1 MVEPIKPLRLLIA
14 DDESATRMMSRAL
27 LERRGHA
34 VTEAA
39 DGRQAAHA
47 VATAEPPFDAALLDL
62 HMPECDGLAAL
73 ALIRADAD
81 PARAG
86 VAVLMLTAIS
96 DPAVERKLLDEGAD
110 AVLVKPLRW
119 EVLAP
124 ALAAALCAADGGG
137 GAADEAPPVSALS
150 PIERLAADLAPEK
163 VRRLLDIAYAN
174 LARHQTELAAAA
186 GRGDGAETSR
196 LAHKIAG
203 VAGTYG
209 CDALRRAAALLERD
223 AEDLPGGEMAAQV
236 RAMDDIFAQALLM
249 LRDWPKQ
256 PADAAR

>member
-1 MVEPIKPLRLLIA
+1 MAEPIKPLRLLIA

-39 DGRQAAHA
+39 DGRQAAQA
-47 VATAEPPFDAALLDL
+47 VAAAEPPFDAVLLDL
-62 HMPECDGLAAL
+62 HMPDCDGLAAL
-73 ALIRADAD
+73 ELIRADAD

-86 VAVLMLTAIS
+86 IAVLMLTAIS

-119 EVLAP
+119 ETLAP
-124 ALAAALCAADGGG
+124 TLAAALSAADGGG
-137 GAADEAPPVSALS
+137 HADLEPPPPTLS
-150 PIERLAADLAPEK
+150 PLERLAADLAPEK

-174 LARHQTELAAAA
+174 LARHQTDLAEAA
-186 GRGDGAETSR
+186 GRGDGTETSR

-209 CDALRRAAALLERD
+209 CAALRKAAAALERD
-223 AEDLPGGEMAAQV
+223 AEDLDAAALAAQV
-236 RAMDDIFAQALLM
+236 RGMDEIFAQALLM
-249 LRDWPKQ
+249 LRHWPKP
-256 PADAAR
+256 PAS

>member
-1 MVEPIKPLRLLIA
+1 MAEPTKPLRLLVA

-27 LERRGHA
+27 LERRGHI
-34 VTEAA
+34 VSEAA

-47 VATAEPPFDAALLDL
+47 VATAEPPFDAVLLDL
-62 HMPECDGLAAL
+62 HMPVCDGLEAL
-73 ALIRADAD
+73 ELIRADAD

-86 VAVLMLTAIS
+86 VAVIMLTAIS
-96 DPAVERKLLDEGAD
+96 DPAVERTLLDEGAD

-119 EVLAP
+119 ENLAP
-124 ALAAALCAADGGG
+124 ALAAAVSAADGE
-137 GAADEAPPVSALS
+137 ANPPVTAPPLS

-174 LARHQTELAAAA
+174 IAQHQTDLTAAADQ
-186 GRGDGAETSR
+186 GDAMEISR

-209 CDALRRAAALLERD
+209 CDALRAAAAALERE
-223 AEDLPGGEMAAQV
+223 AETADHPALTARVADMAP
-236 RAMDDIFAQALLM
+236 IFTAALAT
-249 LRDWPKQ
+249 LRDWPKR
-256 PADAAR
+256 AS